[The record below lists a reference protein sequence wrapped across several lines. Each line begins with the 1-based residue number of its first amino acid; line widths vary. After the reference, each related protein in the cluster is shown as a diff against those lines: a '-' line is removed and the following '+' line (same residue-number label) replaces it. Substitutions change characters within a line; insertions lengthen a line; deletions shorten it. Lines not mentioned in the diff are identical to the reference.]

1 MQPSGQLPLPTND
14 DVYHNHFFDG
24 TNVTVD
30 FDGTFNDQYAT
41 ALRTEDGYHDH
52 PDGLMMQHRPPS
64 ELGFGQSQLMLHNDS
79 NSEPTLAFDNG
90 FQNHWS
96 FHRDLGPGD
105 HLDPPPSTTSMP
117 PQPLLP
123 HGSSNMYPNPQSHSH
138 PHSHVMAPAS
148 GGAVHNHNQFQPDSE
163 AGLMYPQ
170 GNLSA
175 RLESTIAVAA
185 PVIATSN
192 YHYSTLGPPGHLFRV
207 PDHLGSFF
215 QGYNQPLL
223 TKNEDALLPSGSKEY
238 PPRKE
243 IYDAE
248 DTASSSQD
256 ASRNQRDV
264 KKRTPV
270 TFHQYQWPPPKKAR
284 RVQKGSDLQS
294 QKVTDYT
301 VNKLSL
307 PTGMD
312 KEQVVQYQLENSAT
326 AEYSQGKSMLQL

>member
-1 MQPSGQLPLPTND
+1 MVDHNLDIEPGSDSPCSPSGQLPLPMND

-24 TNVTVD
+24 THVTVD
-30 FDGTFNDQYAT
+30 FDGTFNDQYAM
-41 ALRTEDGYHDH
+41 ALHTDDGYHDH
-52 PDGLMMQHRPPS
+52 PDGLMMQHHPPS
-64 ELGFGQSQLMLHNDS
+64 ELG
-79 NSEPTLAFDNG
+79 SEPTLAFDNG

-96 FHRDLGPGD
+96 FHRELGPGD
-105 HLDPPPSTTSMP
+105 HLNPPPSTMSMP

-148 GGAVHNHNQFQPDSE
+148 GGAVHNQFQPDSE

-175 RLESTIAVAA
+175 RLESIIAVTA
-185 PVIATSN
+185 PVIANSN
-192 YHYSTLGPPGHLFRV
+192 YHYSTLGRPGHLFHV

-238 PPRKE
+238 PPHKE

-264 KKRTPV
+264 KKCTPV
-270 TFHQYQWPPPKKAR
+270 TFHQYQWLPPKKAVAIEKSSEGVR
-284 RVQKGSDLQS
+284 FAVPGIGIVTINGSSPPAYHHIHTVRTPTQHVRASIQS
-294 QKVTDYT
+294 VKY
-301 VNKLSL
+301 
-307 PTGMD
+307 
-312 KEQVVQYQLENSAT
+312 
-326 AEYSQGKSMLQL
+326 